1 MWNSLTWVVQEW
13 CDRGFSTAS
22 TCLRVKYERAT
33 GRSERSEWSGRAS
46 VLPNDGAERSCN

>member
-46 VLPNDGAERSCN
+46 VLPNDGAEL